1 MKAKK
6 SSSVTFYK
14 TRIQV
19 EVFKS
24 NGSRYQMCILEKV
37 LWARFAEVVKQYWV
51 CTVTKPKVVLA
62 VIVTILFIRLAVK
75 NPDQTGSAYRSCE
88 PW

>member
-1 MKAKK
+1 
-6 SSSVTFYK
+6 
-14 TRIQV
+14 
-19 EVFKS
+19 
-24 NGSRYQMCILEKV
+24 MCILEKV

-88 PW
+88 PWKVKTFHLMLKNIYHYKSQKMKNENEI